1 MHLCIRTFLGKTPKE
16 VMEYAA
22 VFWERCHELQNIE
35 RIMTKIKQ
43 GEHKIQQ
50 KKALAIKVYLLKA
63 NIKNLCIILIS

>member
-1 MHLCIRTFLGKTPKE
+1 
-16 VMEYAA
+16 MEYAA

-63 NIKNLCIILIS
+63 NIMNLCIILIS